1 MDFIR
6 MLAEEKIQEAARR
19 GDFDNLPGA
28 GKPLPPDEMDNVP
41 EELRVGYKLLK
52 NAGLLPE
59 ELQLRKEM
67 VTLGDLLAV
76 CKDDAERT
84 RLQRELTTKRIRYQS
99 IMTDRGWQ
107 TSAAFTE
114 YENQIR
120 QKLTEER

>member
-6 MLAEEKIQEAARR
+6 MLAEERIQEASRR
-19 GDFDNLPGA
+19 GEFDNLSGA

-59 ELQLRKEM
+59 EMQLRKEM
-67 VTLGDLLAV
+67 VTLGDLLAA
-76 CKDDAERT
+76 CRDDAERT
-84 RLQRELTTKRIRYQS
+84 KLQRELTAKRIRYQS
-99 IMTDRGWQ
+99 LMADRGWQ

-120 QKLTEER
+120 QKLSET